1 VFYAGYRIFVSFL
14 FVYLL
19 PYDILKDEAMKTI
32 LISALTIL
40 LIVVVYFLFFH
51 QSEVETTRI
60 AGSGVNS
67 LNSKFASNHVTDDQM
82 GLFNKKLSMKQ
93 IDSITA
99 LENYNFTIQNYGR
112 DVVLADSIELK
123 NKKRI

>member
-1 VFYAGYRIFVSFL
+1 
-14 FVYLL
+14 
-19 PYDILKDEAMKTI
+19 
-32 LISALTIL
+32 
-40 LIVVVYFLFFH
+40 
-51 QSEVETTRI
+51 
-60 AGSGVNS
+60 
-67 LNSKFASNHVTDDQM
+67 
-82 GLFNKKLSMKQ
+82 MKQ

>member
-1 VFYAGYRIFVSFL
+1 
-14 FVYLL
+14 
-19 PYDILKDEAMKTI
+19 MKTI

-67 LNSKFASNHVTDDQM
+67 LNSKFASNRATEDQM
-82 GLFNKKLSMKQ
+82 GMFNKKLSMKQ

-112 DVVLADSIELK
+112 DVVPADSIELK